1 MRFDYIKGG
10 LLSWGGKPSF
20 FCAKSFIFFVGVS
33 IRVTKIKCKFS
44 NYLIY
49 NVLENL
55 RVRLIGLYF

>member
-20 FCAKSFIFFVGVS
+20 FVQNPLFFFVGVS

-55 RVRLIGLYF
+55 RVRLIGI